1 MTNPPRRSAV
11 TAIAVRARS
20 AVVVAS
26 GGIPVARRTLAVTV
40 GLALA
45 AALFATTAA
54 AHTGSLR
61 LGQEPAPVP
70 TWLVVMTGGGVIGM
84 SFLFASLVTDHDLIR
99 EINRTGRS
107 IPAVGALRRA
117 GLFGLR
123 GASVLLLVATVVV
136 GFLGP
141 QTGGTNVAV
150 LFVWAGWW
158 AGYTATVYALGN
170 SWPAL
175 NPWRAIAEAIPVGPD
190 SRRTLPAGLG
200 PWPAIAGLLALIWL
214 EVIAPVAG
222 NPRLLAG
229 VVVAYS
235 VVTVAGAVTFG
246 SEPWFGRIDPISR
259 VFACYGRIAPIQR
272 TDDGLR
278 LRLPGAAAAD
288 VEAREVASPAFVV
301 AVLWATTYDGLVST
315 PAWESAVAPV
325 VGAGVPPR
333 LVYLVAILVGYGAFL
348 GIYRAGT
355 RLVRRTGDTYLGAA
369 TIADEFATSLLPI
382 AAGYHAAHFL
392 AYVLSLL
399 PALAVLATRP
409 FSPPAT
415 VPILALPDWFGSLG
429 LLFILLGH
437 VVAIWIAHSV
447 AFELF
452 SGRLQPLRSQ
462 YPLVVLMIAYTM
474 TSMWIVVQ
482 PTVEVPF
489 V

>member
-1 MTNPPRRSAV
+1 MSRLARLVAATRSA
-11 TAIAVRARS
+11 TRS
-20 AVVVAS
+20 AASHATAPVVGGALAVVAS
-26 GGIPVARRTLAVTV
+26 AG
-40 GLALA
+40 
-45 AALFATTAA
+45 LFATTAA

-99 EINRTGRS
+99 GINRKGLAV
-107 IPAVGALRRA
+107 PAVGAVRRA
-117 GLFGLR
+117 GRLALR
-123 GASVLLLVATVVV
+123 AVSVLLLLATVVV

-141 QTGGTNVAV
+141 GNAQTNAAV

-158 AGYTATVYALGN
+158 AGYTATVYAVGN

-175 NPWRAIAEAIPVGPD
+175 NPWRAIAEALPVEG
-190 SRRTLPAGLG
+190 RRALPAGLG
-200 PWPAIAGLLALIWL
+200 PWPAVVGLLALIWL

-222 NPRLLAG
+222 DPALLAG
-229 VVVAYS
+229 VVVAYTLL
-235 VVTVAGAVTFG
+235 TVAGAVTFG
-246 SEPWFGRIDPISR
+246 VDPWFDRIDPISR
-259 VFACYGRIAPIQR
+259 VFAAYGRIAPVQR
-272 TDDGLR
+272 TADGLE
-278 LRLPGAAAAD
+278 LRLPGSAAAD
-288 VEAREVASPAFVV
+288 RGVRAAASPTFVV
-301 AVLWATTYDGLVST
+301 AILWATTYDGIVST
-315 PAWESAVAPV
+315 PAWASAVEPIV
-325 VGAGVPPR
+325 DAGVPAR
-333 LVYLVAILVGYGAFL
+333 LIYLVAIVVGFGAFL
-348 GIYRAGT
+348 GFYRLGA
-355 RLVRRTGDTYLGAA
+355 RLVRRTGDTYLESG

-399 PALAVLATRP
+399 PALIVLASRP

-415 VPILALPDWFGSLG
+415 VPLLALPGWFNSVG

-437 VVAIWIAHSV
+437 VVAIWIAHSI
-447 AFELF
+447 AFDLL

-474 TSMWIVVQ
+474 TSMWIVIQ